1 MPVLLPQI
9 SLLTAITRQSTIS
22 SCFAA
27 GNLVNWSKN
36 SSFHFPF
43 SRSRGRAQVGKKK
56 RGHSIGKIDENYNK
70 TDKAL
75 LPKSNEVRRVAK
87 MTRKSLAYALEGQP
101 VKIKMALDILFEEDP
116 RSYIDAIA
124 KLMNY
129 AMPKLSSTEIK
140 KDTDT
145 KIEINLNEGATLD
158 DIKNQIRG
166 LEDADD
172 IDYAEVDEE

>member
-1 MPVLLPQI
+1 MSEEKKLGGEAL
-9 SLLTAITRQSTIS
+9 
-22 SCFAA
+22 
-27 GNLVNWSKN
+27 
-36 SSFHFPF
+36 
-43 SRSRGRAQVGKKK
+43 KK
-56 RGHSIGKIDENYNK
+56 RGHSIGKIDENYNR
-70 TDKAL
+70 TEKAL
-75 LPKSNEVRRVAK
+75 LPKSNETRRVAK

-101 VKIKMALDILFEEDP
+101 VKIKMALDILFDEDP
-116 RSYIDAIA
+116 RAYIDAIA

-145 KIEINLNEGATLD
+145 KIEINLTEGATLD

-172 IDYAEVDEE
+172 IDYSEVDDE

>member
-1 MPVLLPQI
+1 MSEEKKLGGE
-9 SLLTAITRQSTIS
+9 AM
-22 SCFAA
+22 
-27 GNLVNWSKN
+27 
-36 SSFHFPF
+36 
-43 SRSRGRAQVGKKK
+43 KK

-70 TDKAL
+70 TDKVL
-75 LPKSNEVRRVAK
+75 LPKNNEVRRVAK

-101 VKIKMALDILFEEDP
+101 VKIKMALDILFEEYP
-116 RSYIDAIA
+116 RAYIDAIA

>member
-1 MPVLLPQI
+1 MSEEKKLGGE
-9 SLLTAITRQSTIS
+9 AM
-22 SCFAA
+22 
-27 GNLVNWSKN
+27 
-36 SSFHFPF
+36 
-43 SRSRGRAQVGKKK
+43 KK

-70 TDKAL
+70 TDKVL
-75 LPKSNEVRRVAK
+75 LPKSNEARRVAK

-116 RSYIDAIA
+116 RAYIDAIA

-172 IDYAEVDEE
+172 IDYAEVDED

>member
-1 MPVLLPQI
+1 MSEEKKLGGE
-9 SLLTAITRQSTIS
+9 AM
-22 SCFAA
+22 
-27 GNLVNWSKN
+27 
-36 SSFHFPF
+36 
-43 SRSRGRAQVGKKK
+43 KK

-70 TDKAL
+70 TDKVL

-116 RSYIDAIA
+116 RAYIDAIA

>member
-1 MPVLLPQI
+1 MSEEKKLGGE
-9 SLLTAITRQSTIS
+9 AM
-22 SCFAA
+22 
-27 GNLVNWSKN
+27 
-36 SSFHFPF
+36 
-43 SRSRGRAQVGKKK
+43 KK

-116 RSYIDAIA
+116 RAYIDAIA
-124 KLMNY
+124 KLMNF

>member
-1 MPVLLPQI
+1 MSEEKKLGGE
-9 SLLTAITRQSTIS
+9 AM
-22 SCFAA
+22 
-27 GNLVNWSKN
+27 
-36 SSFHFPF
+36 
-43 SRSRGRAQVGKKK
+43 KK

-70 TDKAL
+70 TDKVL
-75 LPKSNEVRRVAK
+75 LPKNNEARRVAK

-116 RSYIDAIA
+116 RAYIDAIA

>member
-1 MPVLLPQI
+1 MSEEKKLGGE
-9 SLLTAITRQSTIS
+9 AM
-22 SCFAA
+22 
-27 GNLVNWSKN
+27 
-36 SSFHFPF
+36 
-43 SRSRGRAQVGKKK
+43 KK

-70 TDKAL
+70 TDKVL
-75 LPKSNEVRRVAK
+75 LPKNNEVRRVAK

-116 RSYIDAIA
+116 RAYIDAIA

>member
-1 MPVLLPQI
+1 MSEEKKLGGE
-9 SLLTAITRQSTIS
+9 AM
-22 SCFAA
+22 
-27 GNLVNWSKN
+27 
-36 SSFHFPF
+36 
-43 SRSRGRAQVGKKK
+43 KK

-116 RSYIDAIA
+116 RAYIDAIA

-158 DIKNQIRG
+158 NIKNQIRG

-172 IDYAEVDEE
+172 IDYAEVDED

>member
-1 MPVLLPQI
+1 MSEEKKLGGE
-9 SLLTAITRQSTIS
+9 AM
-22 SCFAA
+22 
-27 GNLVNWSKN
+27 
-36 SSFHFPF
+36 
-43 SRSRGRAQVGKKK
+43 KK

-70 TDKAL
+70 TDKVL

-116 RSYIDAIA
+116 RAYIDAIA

-129 AMPKLSSTEIK
+129 AMPKLSST
-140 KDTDT
+140 
-145 KIEINLNEGATLD
+145 D

-172 IDYAEVDEE
+172 IDYAEVDED